1 MIKLL
6 NTEGFQIYF
15 NVFNIVSVEDYG
27 DHIIVKHKS
36 GTTKIKEPIDIVVSK
51 IERALIAMAGG
62 EHVQNPNQ

>member
-6 NTEGFQIYF
+6 NAEGFQIYF

-36 GTTKIKEPIDIVVSK
+36 GTTKIIEPIDKVVSK
-51 IERALIAMAGG
+51 IERALIAMSGG
-62 EHVQNPNQ
+62 SNVQNPNQ